1 VASLDSRS
9 SRSDEIATLII
20 VQAKLTVDLCYLLG
34 INYAESP
41 EGTSRRCE
49 FDFAGRANSS
59 YHNERIY
66 YMVYVIEGCS
76 SESHY
81 CQEHNQ
87 FCFDCEGYIYKR
99 KIFADLAKEEHCKNC
114 ESIEAKCSSRM
125 LSISA
130 SRVRAINSIFSC
142 SATSLPLFN
151 MYII

>member
-1 VASLDSRS
+1 VVASLYSRS
-9 SRSDEIATLII
+9 SQSDEIATLII
-20 VQAKLTVDLCYLLG
+20 VQAKLTVVLCYLLR

-41 EGTSRRCE
+41 AGTSRRCE

-87 FCFDCEGYIYKR
+87 FCFDC
-99 KIFADLAKEEHCKNC
+99 
-114 ESIEAKCSSRM
+114 
-125 LSISA
+125 
-130 SRVRAINSIFSC
+130 RAI
-142 SATSLPLFN
+142 
-151 MYII
+151 IINARFFPTWRRKSTVKTVKI